1 MSTPPAAPQAEP
13 VASQVYRIAC
23 PFGDD
28 SIVQVYYVDAP
39 QPALIDTGVKPSAAQ
54 VIEPALG
61 AAGFTLQEVRH
72 IFNTHGHWD
81 HMGGNEAVRGR
92 APQART
98 YVPVEDTYLLGDAE
112 EHLRGY
118 YTLAA
123 RVLGGR
129 PSAHQVELLRRA
141 VDCPTPVDVPVVDG
155 ASFDLGAGRRL
166 RAVHTPGHS
175 RGSTSYLLEPGGVLF
190 TGDGVQGL
198 GSRPGQLPLV
208 FDDSQAYRAT
218 LVKLSELAFEV
229 VCLGHEFVGLAPNAH
244 PIPGRSLAAP
254 HPVHAPAGAPR
265 SLDSGGGPNAGRDP
279 VRRGEA
285 ARQFLEESG
294 EVAKAV
300 EEAMRSVLRTDGDS
314 GFVPV
319 ARAALARLSGV
330 LSLQLD
336 DAGLNLRSLPTLHA
350 FYRELTG
357 ALLPA

>member
-1 MSTPPAAPQAEP
+1 MSTPPATPPAEP
-13 VASQVYRIAC
+13 VAPQVYRIAC

-54 VIEPALG
+54 VIEPALA
-61 AAGFTLQEVRH
+61 AAGFSLQEVRH

-98 YVPVEDTYLLGDAE
+98 YVPVEDAYLLGDAE

-123 RVLGGR
+123 RALGGR
-129 PSAHQVELLRRA
+129 PSAHQVELLRRS

-229 VCLGHEFVGLAPNAH
+229 VCLGHAFVGLAPNAH
-244 PIPGRSLAAP
+244 P
-254 HPVHAPAGAPR
+254 
-265 SLDSGGGPNAGRDP
+265 DAGRDP
-279 VRRGEA
+279 VRRGGA

-300 EEAMRSVLRTDGDS
+300 EEAMRSVLRTDGDA

-330 LSLQLD
+330 LRLQLD

-357 ALLPA
+357 AVLPA